1 MSDLVC
7 LVELRRSRL
16 LLSLS
21 ESALTTAA
29 GIGGGSEETATNG
42 GRSVMLESASST
54 FLTTGIESSLAG
66 CCFGLGWLTGLSVVW
81 LTWISELGLTGENT
95 ESGTGALS
103 SEAGEE
109 RGCKGELGGEEEE
122 GIGGEMLLDER

>member
-1 MSDLVC
+1 MYINY
-7 LVELRRSRL
+7 RL

-29 GIGGGSEETATNG
+29 GIGGGSAETATNG

-95 ESGTGALS
+95 ESGTGAWKL
-103 SEAGEE
+103 AN
-109 RGCKGELGGEEEE
+109 
-122 GIGGEMLLDER
+122 ILLNHYQIITKQIISKYFTTNK